1 MGYTLSELAHVAG
14 VELHG
19 DGECEISHVATLDEA
34 TAGAIAFLT
43 NTKYRKYLGAT
54 RASAVILKPEFL
66 AECPVNALVS
76 ENPHLAYARISR
88 HIFPPPAVQAGR
100 HPSAVIADSAKVDP
114 SSWIG
119 ACAVVEEGA
128 EIGARVSVGPG
139 CVVERD
145 AAIGD
150 DSCLVANVTLCHGV
164 TLGQR
169 VIVHPG
175 AVIGSDGFGLANNN
189 GVWVKVPQLG
199 SVMVGDDVEI
209 GANTTVDRGALRDTV
224 LQSGVKLDNQ
234 IQVAHNVQ
242 IGENTAVAACTG
254 ISGSTRIGNNCTI
267 GGGVGITGHI
277 EITDH
282 THISGQAMVTRSL
295 NKPGYFSGGM
305 PVAPNLEWRKT
316 IAHLRRLDD
325 IVRRLK
331 ALEKKQLSK
340 HDPDDQE

>member
-1 MGYTLSELAHVAG
+1 MGYRLSELAHVAEA
-14 VELHG
+14 ELHG
-19 DGECEISHVATLDEA
+19 DGECEIDRVATLDEA
-34 TAGAIAFLT
+34 SAGAIAFLT
-43 NTKYRKYLGAT
+43 NTKYRKYLVTT

-76 ENPHLAYARISR
+76 DNPHLAYARISSR
-88 HIFPPPAVQAGR
+88 MFPAPAVRAGR

-114 SSWIG
+114 SAWIG

-139 CVVERD
+139 CVVGREVR
-145 AAIGD
+145 IGD
-150 DSCLVANVTLCHGV
+150 DTRLIANVTLCDGV

-169 VIVHPG
+169 VLLHPG
-175 AVIGSDGFGLANNN
+175 VVVGSDGFGLANDD

-199 SVMVGDDVEI
+199 SVVVGDDVEI

-224 LQSGVKLDNQ
+224 LQRGVKLDNQ
-234 IQVAHNVQ
+234 IQVAHNVH
-242 IGENTAVAACTG
+242 IGEHTAIAACTG
-254 ISGSTRIGNNCTI
+254 ISGSTRIGNYCTI

-277 EITDH
+277 EIADH
-282 THISGQAMVTRSL
+282 THISGQGMVTRSM
-295 NKPGYFSGGM
+295 NEPGYYSGGM
-305 PVAPNLEWRKT
+305 PVAPNLEWRKN

-331 ALEKKQLSK
+331 ALEKKLAS
-340 HDPDDQE
+340 DPDRDDQE